1 MLYKLYII
9 GKNTFIETLRQP
21 IYAVIIS
28 LALFMFIISP
38 SIVMYS
44 LDEDIKF
51 LREIGLSTLFLAGL
65 FIAIFSATGAVT
77 EEIESK
83 TITTVLS
90 KPVSRPT
97 FIIGK
102 FFGVT
107 LAVFMAHYISTLAL
121 IMVNRH
127 GVLESVSDLHDWPVI
142 TAAAITITAA
152 ILLTAFLN
160 YFYDWNFPATAT
172 VLTAILATFAIIF
185 LFFIDKNWKFNPQ
198 NNAFEIFDIYA
209 SLLLLLAILI
219 LISLAVMFSTRFNI
233 VITLTCCVAVFLLG
247 LISDYIFSR
256 FADQHLWA
264 KIGKVIVP
272 NLQVFW
278 VSDAIQQGSAVT
290 LGYIAISS
298 VYAVLYSAGILF
310 LAVAFF
316 QKRQVG

>member
-1 MLYKLYII
+1 
-9 GKNTFIETLRQP
+9 
-21 IYAVIIS
+21 
-28 LALFMFIISP
+28 MFLISP

-65 FIAIFSATGAVT
+65 FIAIFSATGAVN

-90 KPVSRPT
+90 KPISRPT

-102 FFGVT
+102 FLGVT
-107 LAVFMAHYISTLAL
+107 LAVFMAHYISTVAF
-121 IMVNRH
+121 IMANRH
-127 GVLESVSDLHDWPVI
+127 GVLESAGDLHDWPVI
-142 TAAAITITAA
+142 VAATITISAA

-172 VLTAILATFAIIF
+172 SLIAILATFAMLF
-185 LFFIDKNWKFNPQ
+185 LFFIDKTWKFNPQ
-198 NNAFEIFDIYA
+198 NNAFVVFDVYA
-209 SLLLLLAILI
+209 SFLLLLAILI
-219 LISLAVMFSTRFNI
+219 LISLAIMFSTRFNI
-233 VITLTCCVAVFLLG
+233 VITLTCCVGVFLLG

-256 FADQHLWA
+256 FADQHIWA
-264 KIGKVIVP
+264 KIGKILVP

-278 VSDAIQQGSAVT
+278 VSDAIQEGSAVT

-310 LAVAFF
+310 LAVALF
-316 QKRQVG
+316 QRRQVG